1 MKLDIMV
8 LLEYCW
14 GENKKKH
21 TKSINS
27 SKLHHD
33 MNHLFEESGL
43 VGVQSVEMGSG

>member
-14 GENKKKH
+14 GENKKH

-33 MNHLFEESGL
+33 MNHLFE
-43 VGVQSVEMGSG
+43 